1 MKKQM
6 QQARAFFDASIQKG
20 QQNAISTM
28 FGDGFDGVNYQRVF
42 KVRANDGFASMP
54 TPVALGDA
62 KSGQA
67 KILGANAT
75 DFPTVAVATSGS
87 MMQNGDLIG
96 IGVISNYRDAE
107 LARKGNTNIIAKE
120 TERAYETIELLHQA
134 IAWGTDGV
142 ALAAGLLGFSN
153 HPNILKSQFQ
163 VGSTSVK
170 LKWAEKEPNEISNDI
185 VSAINDFYALRPELE
200 QSGVILEFHLSTVQF
215 NLLRTKMITNEVSVL
230 QHLKKYLPENGFN
243 LEFKVTNNMGS
254 SVAIGDFRSSS
265 MEYHI
270 PMTTEVL
277 PTTET
282 GMVLRANFVAE
293 SKGLVV
299 EKANSAIIYEGVA

>member
-1 MKKQM
+1 MK
-6 QQARAFFDASIQKG
+6 
-20 QQNAISTM
+20 
-28 FGDGFDGVNYQRVF
+28 
-42 KVRANDGFASMP
+42 
-54 TPVALGDA
+54 L
-62 KSGQA
+62 
-67 KILGANAT
+67 
-75 DFPTVAVATSGS
+75 
-87 MMQNGDLIG
+87 
-96 IGVISNYRDAE
+96 SNYRDAE

-163 VGSTSVK
+163 VGSTSAK

-200 QSGVILEFHLSTVQF
+200 QSGVMLEFHLSTVQF